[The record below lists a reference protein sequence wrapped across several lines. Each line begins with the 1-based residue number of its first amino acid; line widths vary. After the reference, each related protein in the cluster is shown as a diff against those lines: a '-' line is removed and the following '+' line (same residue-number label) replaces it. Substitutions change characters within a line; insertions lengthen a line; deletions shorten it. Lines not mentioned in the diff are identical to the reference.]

1 MQCLL
6 ALINGCETD
15 AASLRAASAL
25 ANSTGGNL
33 TVALIRTAEA
43 LPIGTL
49 DTVVMSNNSISAQ
62 EALTRGRAIYS
73 DECGELSNCRL
84 EEIDAAIPD
93 TIERVSPYHDL
104 IVVGRLSDREGPN
117 ALAFSAA
124 LWSGRCAVLVS
135 PVSDNVQEPMQH
147 VAVAWNGSAQ
157 AGRALRAALP
167 FLRKA
172 TEVSVL
178 QRQGSA
184 EDIGLKR
191 YLATHGIKQVQ
202 FRNYGEARL
211 TGRGWGR
218 ALLSETDAIGADL
231 LVMGAYGGWMGNL
244 LGFGRATEKIVTSAK
259 VPVLLSA

>member
-167 FLRKA
+167 FLRQA

-178 QRQGSA
+178 QRRGSA
-184 EDIGLKR
+184 EDSGLKR

-231 LVMGAYGGWMGNL
+231 LVMGAYGHSRL
-244 LGFGRATEKIVTSAK
+244 REIVLGGATREVMRDARLA
-259 VPVLLSA
+259 VLLSC

>member
-1 MQCLL
+1 MQLL

-15 AASLRAASAL
+15 AGSLRAATAL
-25 ANSTGGNL
+25 ANCTGGNL
-33 TVALIRTAEA
+33 TVALIRTADA
-43 LPIGTL
+43 LPIGSL
-49 DTVVMSNNSISAQ
+49 DTVVMSNNSVSAQ
-62 EALTRGRAIYS
+62 EALTRARATYA
-73 DECGELSNCRL
+73 DACGDLSNCRL

-93 TIERVSPYHDL
+93 TIELVSPYHDL
-104 IVVGRLSDREGPN
+104 IVVGRLSDKEGPN
-117 ALAFSAA
+117 AHAFSTA

-135 PVSDNVQEPMQH
+135 PASGNVEGPMQH
-147 VAVAWNGSAQ
+147 VAIAWNGSAQ

-167 FLRKA
+167 YLRNA
-172 TEVSVL
+172 SRVTIL

-184 EDIGLKR
+184 EDTGLKR
-191 YLATHGIKQVQ
+191 YLAAHGIKNVQ